1 MDGSELS
8 LIFAKRVRE
17 LADDRGWSINYL
29 ADFAGL
35 GRGFVSELLRGKK
48 SPTLDTMAKLAEA
61 LEVEPWTL
69 LKHEEARGKG
79 RALR

>member
-1 MDGSELS
+1 VDGSELS

-17 LADDRGWSINYL
+17 LADDRGWSINHL

-48 SPTLDTMAKLAEA
+48 SPTLDTVGKLAA
-61 LEVEPWTL
+61 AFEVEAWTL
-69 LKHEEARGKG
+69 LKPGDARSKGKT
-79 RALR
+79 RR